1 MTAPDDDIDLT
12 TALGTVAF
20 MGDLSMGQPI
30 DHSPRVAWLASELA
44 RQLGWGANVAE
55 QTRQIALLR
64 WSGCTANANEIADT
78 ISDDVNGRAAMLA
91 LQFEKIE
98 FLVQPEAIAQR
109 ATLTSAIHCEVSSLI
124 ANTLGLDP
132 AVADALGSVFE
143 HWDGT
148 GHPSGLHGEAIPA
161 PAMVVTLCSELEI
174 LARNHGLPA
183 ALGLLQQR
191 ADRVYP
197 ASMVNIACAHAERWL
212 QDIPPAP
219 DSIDRTATPAATHS
233 LKWDLVGHVIDLKL
247 PWLTGFSHAVVSLAD
262 AMAVSLGLPAKR
274 RATLRRAGWLQGLG
288 RVAIP
293 NAVWSRRG
301 PLSAADW
308 ERVRLAPY
316 WTSRAAKQVG
326 QLAVE
331 AEIAS
336 QVYERIDGSGYFR
349 ASVQRGQPI
358 DHGIL
363 AAAVAWVAMRSD
375 RPWRPALT
383 ADAAMA
389 ALQDDVKN
397 RRFDAQVI
405 AALAT
410 GISPTQSSTAPRF
423 NGSTLLTP
431 RELDVL
437 HRISLGDSNKE
448 AAQRLEI
455 SPSTV
460 RTHLESAFKKLNC
473 KTRAAC
479 ILQASLLGLLG

>member
-1 MTAPDDDIDLT
+1 MAAPDDDIELK
-12 TALGTVAF
+12 TALRAVAF

-30 DHSPRVAWLASELA
+30 DHSPRVAHLTAELA
-44 RQLGWGANVAE
+44 QQLGWGASAAE
-55 QTRQIALLR
+55 QARQIALLR
-64 WSGCTANANEIADT
+64 WSGCTANATEIADT

-124 ANTLGLDP
+124 ANALGLDTV
-132 AVADALGSVFE
+132 VADALGSVFE
-143 HWDGT
+143 HWDGS
-148 GHPSGLHGEAIPA
+148 GHPHGLHGEAIPA

-174 LARNHGLPA
+174 LARIHGLPA
-183 ALGLLQQR
+183 ALALLRQR

-197 ASMVNIACAHAERWL
+197 SIMVEIVCAHAAHWL
-212 QDIPPAP
+212 EQLPQTLKANASPVVP
-219 DSIDRTATPAATHS
+219 TVQRP
-233 LKWDLVGHVIDLKL
+233 LKWDLIGHVIDLKL
-247 PWLTGFSHAVVSLAD
+247 PWLTGFSRSVVTLAD
-262 AMAVSLGLPAKR
+262 AIAASLGLPLQR

-293 NAVWSRRG
+293 NAVWSRPG

-316 WTSRAAKQVG
+316 WTSRAAKQVQ
-326 QLAVE
+326 QLAAE
-331 AEIAS
+331 AEMAS
-336 QVYERIDGSGYFR
+336 QVYERLDGSGYFR
-349 ASVQRGQPI
+349 ACSQRNQPI
-358 DHGIL
+358 EYGIL
-363 AAAVAWVAMRSD
+363 AAAVAWVAMRSE

-389 ALQDDVKN
+389 ALHDDVKN
-397 RRFDAQVI
+397 QRFDPQVI
-405 AALAT
+405 AVLAT
-410 GISPTQSSTAPRF
+410 CVSPQQAPPANR
-423 NGSTLLTP
+423 SDASAPLTP
-431 RELDVL
+431 RELEVL
-437 HRISLGDSNKE
+437 HRISLGDGNKA
-448 AAQRLEI
+448 AAQRLGI